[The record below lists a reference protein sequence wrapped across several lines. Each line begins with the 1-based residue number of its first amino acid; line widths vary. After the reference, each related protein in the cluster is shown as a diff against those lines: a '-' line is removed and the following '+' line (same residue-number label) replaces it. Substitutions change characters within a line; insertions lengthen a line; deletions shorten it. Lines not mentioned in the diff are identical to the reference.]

1 MHFLY
6 ESKQMNNEAFWKL
19 MIKEDVENDRQALI
33 RWFSVSAV
41 CLIIQFWHIKLEE
54 IKISLVPLKPFDL

>member
-33 RWFSVSAV
+33 RWLSVSAV